1 MGDRAFP
8 FLWESLL
15 LGNKKHYSQKNWRYI
30 LANSCQSNYD
40 KKSSLPKSILET
52 NQTTFASYL
61 LISKRKEVKARSPI
75 QVLTALNVA

>member
-8 FLWESLL
+8 SFLWESLL
-15 LGNKKHYSQKNWRYI
+15 LGHH
-30 LANSCQSNYD
+30 NSCLSNYD